1 VKSGTQ
7 LLQGV
12 SEENDK
18 GVVELVESQYYKQ
31 ECNHHQG
38 DDSLPAQHDNSL
50 QETGTLLQNQAGKLF
65 AVKLFKLEEE
75 EFVLTNSIDSKLRTR
90 NAHAPACYRIDSWTL
105 SAGMIMQIV
114 TYRQLA
120 AAGAGGGHCH
130 GAVRQE
136 PERLV

>member
-1 VKSGTQ
+1 VESGAQ

-18 GVVELVESQYYKQ
+18 GVIELVESQYYKQ

-38 DDSLPAQHDNSL
+38 EDSLPAQHDNSL
-50 QETGTLLQNQAGKLF
+50 QETGTLLQNRAGKLF
-65 AVKLFKLEEE
+65 TVKLFKSEEE
-75 EFVLTNSIDSKLRTR
+75 EFVLTIIDSTLRTR

-105 SAGMIMQIV
+105 SAGMIMRIV

-120 AAGAGGGHCH
+120 AAGAGG
-130 GAVRQE
+130 
-136 PERLV
+136 

>member
-1 VKSGTQ
+1 MESGAQ

-18 GVVELVESQYYKQ
+18 GVIELVESQYYKQ

-38 DDSLPAQHDNSL
+38 EDSLPAQHDNSL
-50 QETGTLLQNQAGKLF
+50 QETGTLLQNRAGKLF
-65 AVKLFKLEEE
+65 TVKLFKSEEE
-75 EFVLTNSIDSKLRTR
+75 EFVLTIIDSTLRTR

-105 SAGMIMQIV
+105 SAGMIMRIV

-120 AAGAGGGHCH
+120 AAGAGG
-130 GAVRQE
+130 
-136 PERLV
+136 